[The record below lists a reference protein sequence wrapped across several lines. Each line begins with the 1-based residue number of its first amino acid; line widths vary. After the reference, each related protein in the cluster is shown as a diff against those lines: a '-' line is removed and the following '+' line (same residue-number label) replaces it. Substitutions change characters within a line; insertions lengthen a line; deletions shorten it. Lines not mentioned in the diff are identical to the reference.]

1 MGKKMLS
8 LRELAEWLARL
19 LRTDRYSPDE
29 QGGIFRASERP
40 VERLGLALEP
50 VADIGEWVRNDE
62 LDAVWLHRPW
72 QLPADALPPDVGIL
86 AHHLPFDETFT
97 MGYNV
102 ALAEALALGPLEE
115 IGYKQAAHPDGP
127 ELPRRAIGMI
137 ADCRVPRL
145 LGDVAGQ
152 IRSGFGGL
160 DDWVAD
166 PEKRVNRVAVVG
178 AMTPALVQ
186 EAADRGAHLY
196 LTGQYRKAAEA
207 AVLSSGMN
215 VLAVGHHRSEQWG
228 MRAMADVLANQ
239 LTVKVKLA

>member
-1 MGKKMLS
+1 MLS
-8 LRELAEWLARL
+8 LEGLAAWMAEL
-19 LRTDRYSPDE
+19 LRTERYTPDE
-29 QGGIFRASERP
+29 KGGVFRASERP

-50 VADIGEWVRNDE
+50 VAEIGEWVSQHK

-72 QLPADALPPDVGIL
+72 QLPVDALPPDVGVL

-115 IGYKQAAHPDGP
+115 IGYKQAIDPGGS

-137 ADCRVPRL
+137 ADFREPRL

-152 IRSGFGGL
+152 IQTCFGGW
-160 DDWVAD
+160 DDWVGN
-166 PEKRVNRVAVVG
+166 PEKRVSRVAVVG

-186 EAADRGAHLY
+186 ESADRGATLY

-207 AVLSSGMN
+207 TVRASGIG

-228 MRAMADVLANQ
+228 LRAMADVLASQ
-239 LTVKVKLA
+239 LTVEVSLA